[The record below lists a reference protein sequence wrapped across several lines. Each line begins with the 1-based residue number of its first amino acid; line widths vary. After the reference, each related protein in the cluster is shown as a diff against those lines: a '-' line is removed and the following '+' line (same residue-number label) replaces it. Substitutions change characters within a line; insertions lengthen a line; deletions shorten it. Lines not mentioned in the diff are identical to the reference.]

1 MDINI
6 LQEHNPWWRRQ
17 EFILEDNYIVELK
30 RQKYPYY
37 HPLYQNLPVDKDGV
51 LTVRGPR
58 RIGKTT
64 LLKLLIKRLLLNDNI
79 EKEHV
84 FFFPCDT
91 LRDFKELE
99 EMLRVYLDYIRPKS
113 QKRLFIF
120 LDEISF
126 VRDWQRSIKLLKD
139 SGRLKKTLVL
149 LTGSNILDLKYSS
162 ERLPGRRGDIFP
174 WDITFL
180 PLTFNEF
187 IHLVEPKLITL
198 PLQSSL
204 SLLPQFKKLFSDYLL
219 VGGFPTTINEFFAK
233 GYISNQTYEIF
244 LAWIEGDLHKA
255 GKSDISCYQILT
267 RVFSHLTSPVS
278 LYKLSREA
286 GIASHTT
293 VEEYLDIL
301 EKMFILSR
309 LSYFSLEEKRLYFRK
324 NSKIYFSDPFIFNTL
339 LSKVKGF
346 SGESFSYTSHFIQDL
361 KNRPLLVENILAQ
374 HLKRSFSNLYFGRG
388 KKDKE
393 IDFVGYQKGKYS
405 YFEAKY
411 QKKVTLEELYW
422 TKSILGRQ
430 KLTVLSQKDYQEGG
444 IFLVPAEMYL
454 GYAEEFLAGKQK

>member
-6 LQEHNPWWRRQ
+6 LQEHNPWWRRP

-37 HPLYQNLPVDKDGV
+37 HPLYQNLPVDKDGI
-51 LTVRGPR
+51 LTLRGPR

-64 LLKLLIKRLLLNDNI
+64 LLKLIVKRLLLNDKV
-79 EKEHV
+79 EKENV
-84 FFFPCDT
+84 FFFPCDS
-91 LRDFKELE
+91 LKDFKELE
-99 EMLRVYLDYIRPKS
+99 EMLRTYLDYIRPKS

-126 VRDWQRSIKLLKD
+126 VNDWQRSIKLLKD
-139 SGRLKKTLVL
+139 TARLKKVLVL
-149 LTGSNILDLKYSS
+149 LTGSNVLDLKYSS

-187 IHLVEPKLITL
+187 INLVEPKLISL
-198 PLQSSL
+198 PLSFSL

-219 VGGFPTTINEFFAK
+219 VGGFPTTINEFFSK
-233 GYISNQTYEIF
+233 GYLASQTYEIF
-244 LAWIEGDLHKA
+244 LAWIEGDLHKV
-255 GKSDISCYQILT
+255 GKSETSCYQILT
-267 RVFSHLTSPVS
+267 RVFSHLTTPVS
-278 LYKLSREA
+278 FYKLSKEA

-293 VEEYLDIL
+293 VEEYVDIL
-301 EKMFILSR
+301 EKMFIVSR
-309 LSYFSLEEKRLYFRK
+309 LPYFSLDEKRLYFRK
-324 NSKIYFSDPFIFNTL
+324 NSKIYFSDPFIFNAL
-339 LSKVKGF
+339 LSKVNGF
-346 SGESFSYTSHFIQDL
+346 SGESFSYSNHFIQDL
-361 KNRPLLVENILAQ
+361 KNRPMLVENLLAQ

-393 IDFVGYQKGKYS
+393 IDFVGFQKGKYS

-411 QKKVTLEELYW
+411 QKNVTAEEFYW
-422 TKSILGRQ
+422 TKNILGRG
-430 KLTVLSQKDYQEGG
+430 KLTILTQRDYEKGK
-444 IFLVPAEMYL
+444 ISLVPAEMYL
-454 GYAEEFLAGKQK
+454 GYSDFTLD